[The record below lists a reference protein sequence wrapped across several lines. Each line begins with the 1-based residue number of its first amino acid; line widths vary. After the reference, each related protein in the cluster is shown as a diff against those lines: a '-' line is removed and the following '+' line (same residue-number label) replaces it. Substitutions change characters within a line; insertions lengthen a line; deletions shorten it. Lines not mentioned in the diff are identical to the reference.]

1 MRVIETISA
10 LVVIGLAFTSVTA
23 ASPPTWSNNMLIE
36 KSHKGYRLLVE
47 TPYKFNDQV
56 TFASEY
62 NGSGSGTIV
71 SIDIALDG
79 SIAYTI
85 EMPDRTWQ
93 AGIAADEI
101 TLVRSAPNN
110 S

>member
-1 MRVIETISA
+1 MRVIETISG
-10 LVVIGLAFTSVTA
+10 LVVLGLAVTSVTA
-23 ASPPTWSNNMLIE
+23 ASPPTGSNSMLIE
-36 KSHKGYRLLVE
+36 KSHNGYRLSVE

-56 TFASEY
+56 TFSSEY

-85 EMPDRTWQ
+85 EMPDRRWQ

-101 TLVRSAPNN
+101 TLVRSAPKNP
-110 S
+110 